1 MLILKW
7 PTLFKDY
14 NYYFLHYM
22 PITLLSIIISVFSF
36 DSLATLSFF
45 RTYVM
50 QQNVTFWIC
59 WIESLILIYFFFP
72 VNDSRNSSSFLSYSG
87 AKWIAHHN
95 RLFPKHIHL
104 YPEWGSSWTNSFLFD
119 ADFLSCPSFN
129 SLSSERKS
137 KSPSLSFWRY

>member
-14 NYYFLHYM
+14 DYYFLHYM
-22 PITLLSIIISVFSF
+22 PITLLSIILAAFSYG
-36 DSLATLSFF
+36 SLATLSFF
-45 RTYVM
+45 RTYIM
-50 QQNVTFWIC
+50 QENVTFGFA
-59 WIESLILIYFFFP
+59 ESKAWLLISFCFP
-72 VNDSRNSSSFLSYSG
+72 VNVARNSSSFLSYSG

-95 RLFPKHIHL
+95 PLFPKHIHL